1 MTDATDTDTNSTAT
15 SVASN
20 TDPGVASRP
29 GGHDIGHI
37 DLDGAKLTN
46 RAIDQDAL
54 DQDKTEN
61 AGGRGSDRPT
71 GTNGANA
78 ANAPTKSSLTEA
90 KVEASPEDLEPDNL
104 GAEKG
109 LATEQQELEEGEVEN
124 ETAET
129 DPPETKEQKILAFLE
144 DLGCKFFHTR
154 DDDPYVTV
162 PASPDSDARIA
173 YSLDSAG
180 FPSWLN
186 AETYRRSSCALGES
200 DLKEAMSLARMEA
213 TYNSPQGKVAI
224 GVEKQGNVIY
234 FDLRRKDGKVVR
246 IDKHGWSVVSSAPVH
261 FLRKKGTPAL
271 PLPTRSGSLRDIQSF
286 VNVSEKELP
295 LVFGFLVNQFY
306 PEGTIPL
313 LFLHGT
319 AGSGKSTAARYL
331 KAIVDPHKVLC
342 QTLPRNE
349 EDLLIASQH
358 SSVLVFDNISGTLN
372 ANMSDSLCRLACG
385 SGMRKRKLYKDVDEV
400 AIKGKAGIILT
411 SIDNV
416 LGREDIIQ
424 RTLKVTLT
432 DIDRVAEGTL
442 DKMFKN
448 LRAGILG
455 SLFDAVSV
463 GLDRLPDVKEDDTW
477 DRPRLYD
484 ASEWAVACEPALPIE
499 QGGFLRALQDR
510 QDDMVADLVEDNP
523 TYKALRKYACELEP
537 GETETHTATTL
548 SGALQSFVSYVPRA
562 KSLSEDLNRNKEI
575 YEDLLDLEIEK
586 NPHDRDPETRLRQI
600 HLTKLPS
607 DQVK

>member
-1 MTDATDTDTNSTAT
+1 MTDATDTDTNH
-15 SVASN
+15 
-20 TDPGVASRP
+20 TDTNIASRP
-29 GGHDIGHI
+29 SGDEIGDL
-37 DLDGAKLTN
+37 DLDGAELTN
-46 RAIDQDAL
+46 PAPGKDSKEDAGEQEL
-54 DQDKTEN
+54 D
-61 AGGRGSDRPT
+61 RLT
-71 GTNGANA
+71 GTNAVNA
-78 ANAPTKSSLTEA
+78 ANAPITALFTGAIAEETPKDSETENA
-90 KVEASPEDLEPDNL
+90 H
-104 GAEKG
+104 
-109 LATEQQELEEGEVEN
+109 ATEQGEVEEDKVEN
-124 ETAET
+124 KATEKDTPQT
-129 DPPETKEQKILAFLE
+129 REQEILAYLE
-144 DLGCKFFHTR
+144 EIGCKFFHTR

-162 PASPDSDARIA
+162 PASPESDARVA
-173 YSLDSAG
+173 YSLNSDD
-180 FPSWLN
+180 FTSWLN
-186 AETYRRSSCALGES
+186 SETYRRFSHVLGES
-200 DLKEAMSLARMEA
+200 KLKEAQSLAHMEA
-213 TYNSPQGKVAI
+213 KHNSPQRKVAI
-224 GVEKQGNVIY
+224 GVEKQGSVIY
-234 FDLRRKDGKVVR
+234 FDLRREDGKVVR
-246 IDKHGWSVVSSAPVH
+246 IDKDGWSVVTSTPVQ

-295 LVFGFLVNQFY
+295 LVLGFLVNQFY
-306 PEGTIPL
+306 PEGTIPI

-372 ANMSDSLCRLACG
+372 ASMSDSLCRLASG

-442 DKMFKN
+442 DNMFED

-463 GLDRLPDVKEDDTW
+463 GLDRLPDVKDDDSW

-484 ASEWAVACEPALPIE
+484 ASEWTVACEPALPIE

-537 GETETHTATTL
+537 GETQTHTATTL
-548 SGALQSFVSYVPRA
+548 SEALHSFVSYVPGA

-586 NPHDRDPETRLRQI
+586 NPHDRDPETRHRRI

-607 DQVK
+607 DQGT